1 MKQAFSLQHH
11 RVNEPRAALLRRFAL
26 GWCEPDLRSG
36 PSFIRNETSGR
47 PYIAAPR
54 EGCSPNEKATS
65 RRATY
70 LLAIAAADNKHSDA
84 ETGDGH
90 GGGFRNDIAVD
101 ADPEAFIGITK
112 RAE

>member
-1 MKQAFSLQHH
+1 MNPGRHSFVVLPWAGVNQTFGLVLALSGTR
-11 RVNEPRAALLRRFAL
+11 RVVVRTFLHP
-26 GWCEPDLRSG
+26 
-36 PSFIRNETSGR
+36 
-47 PYIAAPR
+47 
-54 EGCSPNEKATS
+54 EGCSANEKATS

-101 ADPEAFIGITK
+101 ADPEAFVGITK